1 MYGAAWGAGKLPA
14 QKESPAQCQG
24 HDCHDLRPGPAD
36 ASDLEATLEA
46 EDHILF
52 CKTCMPVCN
61 GILFSIKRKAVLTPA
76 TTWMNLEDIQL
87 SEVSWTQKDKQQ
99 VIPSL

>member
-1 MYGAAWGAGKLPA
+1 MYGAAWGTGKLPA

-46 EDHILF
+46 EDRVLF

-76 TTWMNLEDIQL
+76 TTWMNLEDIRL
-87 SEVSWTQKDKQQ
+87 SEVSRTQKDKQQ